1 MGCMT
6 QRGLRIAA
14 SLMTAGPYASFELSD
29 HARRIETAASIHEWT
44 VVTMLSQRA
53 KSPDERAAVA
63 AVLEKLEAGEL
74 DGLVFASSFAAIRPI
89 RMLPSVSVAICVRTL
104 RSQPKPAVTAAF
116 VNRSYSV
123 SL

>member
-1 MGCMT
+1 MT

-74 DGLVFASSFAAIRPI
+74 DGLVFASSFAAMHSPFTDHIRQPRTWVAYIVEDPEHPI
-89 RMLPSVSVAICVRTL
+89 ELPHL
-104 RSQPKPAVTAAF
+104 
-116 VNRSYSV
+116 
-123 SL
+123 